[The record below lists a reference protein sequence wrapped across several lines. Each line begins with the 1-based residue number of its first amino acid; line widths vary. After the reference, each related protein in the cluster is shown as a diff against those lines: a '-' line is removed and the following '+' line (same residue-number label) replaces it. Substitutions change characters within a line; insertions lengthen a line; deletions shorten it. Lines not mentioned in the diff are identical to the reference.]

1 MGYCCFYD
9 KKSCI
14 IKFDRIVDMYQY
26 NPFSLEGKVI
36 LITGASSG
44 IGRATAIECAKM
56 GASLIITGRD
66 EERLKE
72 TFAKLEG
79 FKNKVH
85 MQIVADLSTEDGIK
99 DLVNQIPQINGCV
112 SNAGIVGLTP
122 IQFVTTKK
130 IEEMQ
135 QINLMAPVLLIKQ
148 ILKQKKFQSQ
158 ASIVFTSS
166 VAGVYRVSMGN
177 AIYSI
182 TKCGI
187 DAYMRSS
194 ALELATKGIRC
205 NSVNPAMVE
214 TRILNRGQ
222 LTLEQYEADKLRYPL
237 KRYGKPEEVAWAIIY
252 LLSDASAWVTGISL
266 KLEGGMTLS

>member
-1 MGYCCFYD
+1 ME
-9 KKSCI
+9 
-14 IKFDRIVDMYQY
+14 MY
-26 NPFSLEGKVI
+26 NPYSLQGKKI

-44 IGRATAIECAKM
+44 IGKATAIECAKL
-56 GASLIITGRD
+56 GATLIITGRD
-66 EERLKE
+66 VNRLNDTFLCLKE
-72 TFAKLEG
+72 ISTSQHL
-79 FKNKVH
+79 
-85 MQIVADLSTEDGIK
+85 QIISDLSTEEGITN
-99 DLVNQIPQINGCV
+99 LVEQLPEIDGCV

-122 IQFVTTKK
+122 VQFITIKK

-135 QINLMAPVLLIKQ
+135 RINLLAPILLIKQ
-148 ILKQKKFQSQ
+148 ILKQKKFKNQ

-177 AIYSI
+177 AIYSM

-187 DAYMRSS
+187 DAYMRSV
-194 ALELATKGIRC
+194 ALELAAKGIRC

-222 LTLEQYEADKLRYPL
+222 LTSEQYEADKLRYPL

-252 LLSDASAWVTGISL
+252 LLSNASSWVTGISL
-266 KLEGGMTLS
+266 KLDGGMTLS

>member
-1 MGYCCFYD
+1 
-9 KKSCI
+9 
-14 IKFDRIVDMYQY
+14 MYQY

-158 ASIVFTSS
+158 ASIVLLLLLRVFTVFLWEMLFIRLRN
-166 VAGVYRVSMGN
+166 VALMHICAHRLWNLPQRVLDV
-177 AIYSI
+177 IV
-182 TKCGI
+182 
-187 DAYMRSS
+187 
-194 ALELATKGIRC
+194 L
-205 NSVNPAMVE
+205 
-214 TRILNRGQ
+214 ILQ
-222 LTLEQYEADKLRYPL
+222 
-237 KRYGKPEEVAWAIIY
+237 W
-252 LLSDASAWVTGISL
+252 L
-266 KLEGGMTLS
+266 KLEF

>member
-1 MGYCCFYD
+1 
-9 KKSCI
+9 
-14 IKFDRIVDMYQY
+14 
-26 NPFSLEGKVI
+26 
-36 LITGASSG
+36 
-44 IGRATAIECAKM
+44 
-56 GASLIITGRD
+56 
-66 EERLKE
+66 
-72 TFAKLEG
+72 
-79 FKNKVH
+79 

-182 TKCGI
+182 TNV
-187 DAYMRSS
+187 
-194 ALELATKGIRC
+194 ALMHICAHRLWNLPQRVLDVI
-205 NSVNPAMVE
+205 VL
-214 TRILNRGQ
+214 ILQ
-222 LTLEQYEADKLRYPL
+222 
-237 KRYGKPEEVAWAIIY
+237 W
-252 LLSDASAWVTGISL
+252 L
-266 KLEGGMTLS
+266 KLEF

>member
-1 MGYCCFYD
+1 ME
-9 KKSCI
+9 
-14 IKFDRIVDMYQY
+14 MY
-26 NPFSLEGKVI
+26 NPYSLQGKRI

-44 IGRATAIECAKM
+44 IGKATAIECAKL
-56 GASLIITGRD
+56 GATLIVTGRD
-66 EERLKE
+66 TNRLNDTFLSLKE
-72 TFAKLEG
+72 ISTLQ
-79 FKNKVH
+79 H
-85 MQIVADLSTEDGIK
+85 LQIISDLSTEEGIMN
-99 DLVNQIPQINGCV
+99 LVEQLPEIDGCV

-122 IQFVTTKK
+122 VQFITIKK

-135 QINLMAPVLLIKQ
+135 RINLLAPILLIKQ
-148 ILKQKKFQSQ
+148 ILKQKKFKNQ

-177 AIYSI
+177 AIYSM

-187 DAYMRSS
+187 DAYMRSV
-194 ALELATKGIRC
+194 ALELAAKGIRC

-222 LTLEQYEADKLRYPL
+222 LTSEQYEADRLRYPL

-252 LLSDASAWVTGISL
+252 LLSNASSWVTGISL
-266 KLEGGMTLS
+266 KLDGGMTLS

>member
-1 MGYCCFYD
+1 
-9 KKSCI
+9 
-14 IKFDRIVDMYQY
+14 MYQY

-112 SNAGIVGLTP
+112 S
-122 IQFVTTKK
+122 
-130 IEEMQ
+130 
-135 QINLMAPVLLIKQ
+135 
-148 ILKQKKFQSQ
+148 
-158 ASIVFTSS
+158 
-166 VAGVYRVSMGN
+166 
-177 AIYSI
+177 
-182 TKCGI
+182 
-187 DAYMRSS
+187 DA
-194 ALELATKGIRC
+194 
-205 NSVNPAMVE
+205 
-214 TRILNRGQ
+214 
-222 LTLEQYEADKLRYPL
+222 
-237 KRYGKPEEVAWAIIY
+237 
-252 LLSDASAWVTGISL
+252 
-266 KLEGGMTLS
+266 